1 MSILSFLIGPVMAAT
16 ISCPVMPYGQ
26 PNDQSNLE
34 ICHKGYFTEYDYN
47 DHIPVFVGWRVT
59 KDMSISCNSRNGS
72 FKQDPLAMNKDVPSS
87 AYDNTGYDRG
97 HMANA
102 GDFYSDNQEETES
115 FYMTNILPQDP
126 TNNRSGWKYLESVE
140 RNLAYQYGNIQIYA
154 GDKILSSTKKINDVT
169 VPDYL
174 WKVIYIE
181 SLNQTISVFVPNT
194 PIKYADILKYR
205 TSVSDI
211 EERIGKTIYLPS
223 SYDKTKIDKFD
234 FTKIDLNFMTKEKQ
248 KECKIK

>member
-1 MSILSFLIGPVMAAT
+1 MSIFAIAIAAT
-16 ISCPVMPYGQ
+16 TLCSSIMPYGQ
-26 PNDQSNLE
+26 PNDTQNLE
-34 ICHKGYFTEYDYN
+34 ICHKGYFTDYDYN
-47 DHIPVFVGWRVT
+47 SHIPVFVGWKIT
-59 KDMSISCNSRNGS
+59 HDMAISCNERNGS
-72 FKQDPLAMNKDVPSS
+72 FKQDPQAKNKDVSS
-87 AYDNTGYDRG
+87 SEYNSSGYDRG

-102 GDFYSDNQEETES
+102 GDFYSDEQEETES

-140 RNLAYQYGNIQIYA
+140 RNLAYTYGNIQIYA
-154 GDKILSSTKKINDVT
+154 GGQILSSTKKVKNIT

-181 SLNQTISVFVPNT
+181 KLNQTISVYIPNT

-211 EERIGKTIYLPS
+211 EHRIGKTIPLPIN
-223 SYDKTKIDKFD
+223 YDKTNIDKFD
-234 FTKIDLNFMTKEKQ
+234 FSTIDLNFMTKEK
-248 KECKIK
+248 EKICHPN